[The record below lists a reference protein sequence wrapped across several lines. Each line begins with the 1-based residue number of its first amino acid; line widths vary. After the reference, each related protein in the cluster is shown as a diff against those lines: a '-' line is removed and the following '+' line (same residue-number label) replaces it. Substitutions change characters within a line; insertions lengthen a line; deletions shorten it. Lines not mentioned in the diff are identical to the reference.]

1 MKTLSWYIL
10 VAARIFV
17 QRFFSNENC
26 TNKYAEPVGSL
37 TWPYCKRHVRPQVCA
52 LTNAISHVYRQ
63 LRPVGPRATRRFM
76 HDRKRDKSGLLN
88 PGRSESEGRTTQNP
102 ILIKSLGHET
112 SHSVC
117 HPTTFPIR
125 RIKEL
130 VCGEESSQ
138 RDATCQPQSHCFAV
152 VISKMFPP
160 SPSSEREESK
170 GQRWTS

>member
-76 HDRKRDKSGLLN
+76 HDLKRDKSAGATESRSVRIRRQNNVESNLDKITWPRDVTFGVSSNNFSNSEDKRISLRRGKFATRCDMPATIPLLC
-88 PGRSESEGRTTQNP
+88 S
-102 ILIKSLGHET
+102 GHFENV
-112 SHSVC
+112 SS
-117 HPTTFPIR
+117 FPIIGTR
-125 RIKEL
+125 GK
-130 VCGEESSQ
+130 
-138 RDATCQPQSHCFAV
+138 
-152 VISKMFPP
+152 
-160 SPSSEREESK
+160 
-170 GQRWTS
+170 